1 MNFSQCK
8 ASLKRTAE
16 TGTEPVSVE
25 GFKAHARIDYSEED
39 SLLAGYLKA
48 ARDMVERDSQRAMFT
63 QTWTLKLDAFPC
75 DQIELRVCPVQAV
88 TSITYTDTSGASQT
102 WGTSNYV
109 VDVQSEPATI
119 TLASGAVWPTTL
131 DQANVV
137 TVTFTAG
144 YATPTAVPPLAC
156 QLIRLLAGHWYRNRE
171 SVGPGSMGSVPQ
183 TYDDGIQRL
192 MWSGYR

>member
-1 MNFSQCK
+1 MRFAGMK

-16 TGTEPVSVE
+16 TGTDPVSVDD
-25 GFKAHARIDYSEED
+25 FKAHARIDYSEED
-39 SLLAGYLKA
+39 LLLAGYLKA
-48 ARDMVERDSQRAMFT
+48 ARDMVERDSQRALFT

-75 DQIELRVCPVQAV
+75 DVIELRVCPVQSV
-88 TSITYTDTSGASQT
+88 TSIVYTDTAGASQT
-102 WGTSNYV
+102 WSASNYV

-119 TLASGAVWPTTL
+119 TLANGQTWPSTL

-144 YATPTAVPPLAC
+144 YATASAVPPLAC
-156 QLIRLLAGHWYRNRE
+156 QLIRLLAAHWYRNRE
-171 SVGPGSMGSVPQ
+171 SVGPGNMGSIPQ

-192 MWSGYR
+192 CWAGYR